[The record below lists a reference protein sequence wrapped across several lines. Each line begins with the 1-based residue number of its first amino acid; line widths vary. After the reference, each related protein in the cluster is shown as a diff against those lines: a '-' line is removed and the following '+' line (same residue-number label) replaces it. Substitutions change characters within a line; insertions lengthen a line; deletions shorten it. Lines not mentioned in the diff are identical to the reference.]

1 MIKSKIK
8 GGVLLVGTLFLYNS
22 MAMAQEDKLNVLSVQ
37 NWHVVRENAQ
47 KSFPKTVLAGNY
59 SGITHLHDDIYAVV
73 SDKSDSALFFNFRVQ
88 VNPKTGDLE
97 RVENLGFMEYVDG
110 SHHESNL
117 GNNHESNPGNT
128 LYTSKPWKGM
138 EKGFDH
144 EAIAKVSD
152 STMVIASEGY
162 YRLKEYPILSG
173 DLENLWEMKWKAD
186 VFYPNYVFESLAFD
200 SIRNVLWTIP
210 ESTLRKDGQP
220 ATPENGE
227 ANKLRLMGIDW
238 KGSYANFLTNEKSY
252 CGEGKAEVFNKS
264 RESFPVDEEGASSTY
279 PMKTFAY
286 EMDKPSIHRK
296 AETYVMGVS
305 ELCVLPDGQLLVL
318 EREAFIPKIKLGAF
332 CKCKL
337 YIVNPWLEKSFPL
350 SEPFDEKSPFINK
363 RLLTEWKT
371 GLSLF
376 DRSFANYEGMC
387 LGPQLEDGSQVL
399 ILLSD
404 SQDQYAGVLK
414 DWFKTIVIAK

>member
-8 GGVLLVGTLFLYNS
+8 RGVLFVGTLFLYNGIVG
-22 MAMAQEDKLNVLSVQ
+22 AQESKSVVSPVQ
-37 NWHVVRENAQ
+37 NWHVVRVNEQ
-47 KSFPKTVLAGNY
+47 KSCPKTVPAGNY
-59 SGITHLHDDIYAVV
+59 SGITHLHDDVYAVV
-73 SDKSDSALFFNFRVQ
+73 SDKSDSALYFNFRIQ

-97 RVENLGFMEYVDG
+97 RVENLGFTEYVDG
-110 SHHESNL
+110 SYHKKDAVNIS
-117 GNNHESNPGNT
+117 
-128 LYTSKPWKGM
+128 YKTSDDNGLSPKPWQGK

-152 STMVIASEGY
+152 STVVIASEGF
-162 YRLKEYPILSG
+162 YRLKEYPITGG
-173 DLENLWEMKWKAD
+173 DVNLWEMKWKAD
-186 VFYPNYVFESLAFD
+186 SFYPNYVFESLAFD
-200 SIRNVLWTIP
+200 SAHQVLWTIP

-220 ATPENGE
+220 ATPENGL
-227 ANKLRLMGIDW
+227 ANKLRLMEIDW
-238 KGSYANFLTNEKSY
+238 KT
-252 CGEGKAEVFNKS
+252 
-264 RESFPVDEEGASSTY
+264 STTDSL
-279 PMKTFAY
+279 KVFAY
-286 EMDKPSIHRK
+286 EMDKPSTHRK

-337 YIVNPWLEKSFPL
+337 YVVNPWQEKPFPL
-350 SEPFDEKSPFINK
+350 SESFDEKTPFVSK

-414 DWFKTIVIAK
+414 DWFKTIVIGK